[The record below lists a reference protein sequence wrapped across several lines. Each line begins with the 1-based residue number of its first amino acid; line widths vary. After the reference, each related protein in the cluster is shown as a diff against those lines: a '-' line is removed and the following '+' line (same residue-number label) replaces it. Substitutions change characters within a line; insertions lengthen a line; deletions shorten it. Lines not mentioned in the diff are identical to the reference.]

1 VHDIVSP
8 DVMARFESH
17 AEDPDHREAVLVTSD
32 RPLERQ
38 TLIDAGL
45 DVSFV
50 SGEGTIAAGTV
61 DRAALERLTQLSGV
75 ARVEAE
81 GEMHALDV

>member
-17 AEDPDHREAVLVTSD
+17 LEDADHREAVLVTSD

-38 TLIDAGL
+38 ALVDAGV

-61 DRAALERLTQLSGV
+61 DRVALSRLAELPGV

-81 GEMHALDV
+81 GEMHALEG